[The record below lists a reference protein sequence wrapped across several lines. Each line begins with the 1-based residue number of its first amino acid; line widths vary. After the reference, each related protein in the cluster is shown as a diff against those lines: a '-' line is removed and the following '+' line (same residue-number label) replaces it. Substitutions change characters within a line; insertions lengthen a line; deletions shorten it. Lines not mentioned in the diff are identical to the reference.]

1 MAQREKE
8 ISIPLSVLMTV
19 TSLDELEDWLQARDP
34 AFIEEMR
41 KIRAEDL
48 AGCKTHTIE
57 ELRKEW
63 NIPS

>member
-8 ISIPLSVLMTV
+8 ISIPVSILLSVTTV
-19 TSLDELEDWLQARDP
+19 DELEDWLQARDP
-34 AFIEEMR
+34 EFIAEMR
-41 KIRAEDL
+41 RIRAEDL
-48 AGCKTHTIE
+48 AGCKSYTTD

>member
-8 ISIPLSVLMTV
+8 ISIPVSVLLSV

-34 AFIEEMR
+34 EFVAELR
-41 KIRAEDL
+41 RIRAEDL
-48 AGCKTHTIE
+48 AGCKTYTVD
-57 ELRKEW
+57 ELRREW